1 MKLTLKLKPTEK
13 QKEEQIKKRD
23 AFLQTSEIKFLHF
36 NSDGKITEITDLKN
50 INFIENDTNKKM

>member
-36 NSDGKITEITDLKN
+36 DSDGKITEITDLKN
-50 INFIENDTNKKM
+50 INFTENDTNKKM

>member
-23 AFLQTSEIKFLHF
+23 AFLQASEIKFLHF
-36 NSDGKITEITDLKN
+36 DSDGKITEITDLKN